1 MIIHWQPYGA
11 GNFIILLLNIK
22 HSARDSSAAVFS
34 WSFASKVPRW
44 KRVSTCN
51 FSVWF
56 PQSLAQHRARLSQCV
71 HSHTY
76 PVVQIS
82 LICPVHLCDCR
93 LWKRE
98 VNPPQDWAI
107 QSSEG
112 KSRRMTQFRTWCEF
126 TEDPERVT
134 TRQWGRWCC
143 VEKNPTEKLHRNS
156 QNWALKHENDAA

>member
-11 GNFIILLLNIK
+11 GNSIILLLNIK
-22 HSARDSSAAVFS
+22 HS
-34 WSFASKVPRW
+34 WLICGSFFLELHFKVPRW

-76 PVVQIS
+76 PVVEIS
-82 LICPVHLCDCR
+82 LICTVHLCDCR
-93 LWKRE
+93 LWKRK

-112 KSRRMTQFRTWCEF
+112 ESRRMTQFRTWCEF
-126 TEDPERVT
+126 TEDPERVA
-134 TRQWGRWCC
+134 TRQWGRWC
-143 VEKNPTEKLHRNS
+143 VEKNPSEKLHRNS
-156 QNWALKHENDAA
+156 QKWALKHENDAA